1 MAATTAEADVCVI
14 GAGFSGIA
22 AARKLQDAGL
32 ETVVLEA
39 RDRVGGRV
47 WNREMAD
54 GTVVSVGGTWLGK
67 GHDRLFEL
75 SRELGM
81 TTYPQFSD
89 GEALVRLDG
98 SNHRYRG
105 VIPKGVGV
113 LAMASMGLVL
123 LRLGW
128 LARRVPKDRPWETP
142 GGQRLDSTTLGE
154 VISSPW
160 GVPSRKARSLL
171 HAGFGLLFCVD
182 PSEVSLLGSMVLA
195 AGGGR
200 SGFQYYLDNKQTET
214 HLVDG
219 GAPELAA
226 RFAAP
231 LGQRLWLNSPVRRIR
246 QHDDHVE
253 VGGHHDTVRAKHAIV
268 ATPPLLASRIE
279 FDPALPADH
288 ASLLRSYPPG
298 AITRVLT
305 TYDEPFWRA
314 DGLTG
319 ETLAPGSP
327 VAVSIDQSG
336 PGGSPGI
343 ISSYAVG
350 PAAMDLA
357 KRDPAERRQLWL
369 GELAERFGPRARS
382 PRAFLETNWA
392 EEPWSL
398 GGMIGHLPT
407 GVLTSYGSA
416 IRQPAGRIHWAA
428 TETATAMHGLM
439 EGAVR
444 SGERAADEVLAAV

>member
-1 MAATTAEADVCVI
+1 MPAMTVEADVCVI

-22 AARKLQDAGL
+22 AARKLQDAGH
-32 ETVVLEA
+32 EVVVLEA

-47 WNREMAD
+47 WNREMDD

-67 GHDRLFEL
+67 GQDRLFGL

-81 TTYPQFSD
+81 TTYPQFED
-89 GEALVRLDG
+89 GETLVRLDG

-105 VIPKGVGV
+105 VIPKGVGLV
-113 LAMASMGLVL
+113 AMASMGLVL
-123 LRLGW
+123 ARLAW
-128 LARRVPKDRPWETP
+128 LARRVPRDRPWETR
-142 GGQRLDSTTLGE
+142 GGRRLDSVTLGE
-154 VISSPW
+154 VIGSPW
-160 GVPSRKARSLL
+160 SVPSRTARELL
-171 HAGFGLLFCVD
+171 HAAFGLMFCVD

-195 AGGGR
+195 TGGG
-200 SGFQYYLDNKQTET
+200 GFQYYLDNKQTET

-231 LGQRLWLNSPVRRIR
+231 LGERLWLSSPVRWIR
-246 QHDDHVE
+246 HRDGYVE
-253 VGGHHDTVRAKHAIV
+253 VGGNHDTVRAKRVIV

-298 AITRVLT
+298 AITRVVT

-319 ETLAPGSP
+319 ETLAPSSP
-327 VAVSIDQSG
+327 VGVSIDQSG

-343 ISSYAVG
+343 IASYAVG
-350 PAAMDLA
+350 SAATDLA
-357 KRDPAERRQLWL
+357 KRDPLERREVWL
-369 GELAERFGPRARS
+369 NELADRFGPRART
-382 PRAFLETNWA
+382 PRAYLETNWA

-407 GVLTSYGSA
+407 GVLTSYGPA
-416 IRQPAGRIHWAA
+416 IRQPVGRIHWAA

>member
-1 MAATTAEADVCVI
+1 MPAEAAEADVCVI

-32 ETVVLEA
+32 EVVVLEA
-39 RDRVGGRV
+39 RDRVGGRT
-47 WNREMAD
+47 WNREMTD

-67 GHDRLFEL
+67 GHDRLFGIC
-75 SRELGM
+75 RELGM
-81 TTYPQFSD
+81 TTYPQFED
-89 GEALVRLDG
+89 GEALTRLDG
-98 SNHRYRG
+98 KNHRYRG
-105 VIPKGVGV
+105 VLPKGVGV
-113 LAMASMGLVL
+113 LALASMGLVL

-128 LARRVPKDRPWETP
+128 LARRVPRDRPWETR
-142 GGQRLDSTTLGE
+142 GGRRLDSATLGE
-154 VISSPW
+154 LISSPW
-160 GVPSRKARSLL
+160 GVPSRTARTLL
-171 HAGFGLLFCVD
+171 HAGFSTLFCVD

-195 AGGGR
+195 AGGG
-200 SGFQYYLDNKQTET
+200 GFQYYMDTKQTET

-231 LGQRLWLNSPVRRIR
+231 LGERLLLASPVRWIR
-246 QHDDHVE
+246 HRHDHVE
-253 VGGHHDTVRAKHAIV
+253 AGGDHVTVRARHAIV

-279 FDPALPADH
+279 FDPALPPNH

-298 AITRVLT
+298 AIIRGIATF
-305 TYDEPFWRA
+305 DEPFWRA

-319 ETLAPGSP
+319 ETLAPSSP
-327 VAVSIDQSG
+327 VSVSIDQSG

-350 PAAMDLA
+350 PAALDLA
-357 KRDPAERRQLWL
+357 KLDPSERRDLWL

-392 EEPWSL
+392 EERWSL

-407 GVLTSYGSA
+407 GVLTGYGSA
-416 IRQPAGRIHWAA
+416 IRQPVGRIHWAA

-444 SGERAADEVLAAV
+444 SGERAADEVLAAI

>member
-1 MAATTAEADVCVI
+1 MAAETAEADVCVI

-39 RDRVGGRV
+39 RDRVGGRA
-47 WNREMAD
+47 WNREMSD
-54 GTVVSVGGTWLGK
+54 GTVVSVGGTWLGQ
-67 GHDRLFEL
+67 GHDRLFAL
-75 SRELGM
+75 CRELGM
-81 TTYPQFSD
+81 ATYAQFDD
-89 GEALVRLDG
+89 GEALVRLDRK
-98 SNHRYRG
+98 NHRYRG
-105 VIPKGVGV
+105 VIPKGLGV
-113 LAMASMGLVL
+113 LALASMSLVM

-128 LARRVPKDRPWETP
+128 MAKRVPRDRPWETR
-142 GGQRLDSTTLGE
+142 GGRRLDATTLGDL
-154 VISSPW
+154 IGSPW
-160 GVPSRKARSLL
+160 GVPSRTARAMLR
-171 HAGFGLLFCVD
+171 AGFGLLFCVD

-195 AGGGR
+195 AGGG
-200 SGFQYYLDNKQTET
+200 SFQYYMDPKQTET

-226 RFAAP
+226 RLAAP
-231 LGQRLWLNSPVRRIR
+231 LGERLRLASPVRWIR
-246 QHDDHVE
+246 HRDGHVE
-253 VGGHHDTVRAKHAIV
+253 VGGDRVTVRARHAIV

-279 FDPALPADH
+279 FDPALPPDH

-298 AITRVLT
+298 AIIRGIATF
-305 TYDEPFWRA
+305 DEPFWRA

-319 ETLAPGSP
+319 ETLAPDSP
-327 VAVSIDQSG
+327 VSVSIDQSG

-350 PAAMDLA
+350 SAAMDLA
-357 KRDPAERRQLWL
+357 KLDPAERRRLWL
-369 GELAERFGPRARS
+369 DELADRFGPRARS
-382 PRAFLETNWA
+382 PRAFQDTNWA

-398 GGMIGHLPT
+398 GGMVGHLPT
-407 GVLTSYGSA
+407 GVLTGYGPA
-416 IRQPAGRIHWAA
+416 IRQPVGRIHWGA

-444 SGERAADEVLAAV
+444 SGERAAAEVLAAV

>member
-1 MAATTAEADVCVI
+1 MPAMTVEADVCVI

-32 ETVVLEA
+32 EVVVLEA

-47 WNREMAD
+47 WNREMDD
-54 GTVVSVGGTWLGK
+54 GTVASVGGTWLGK

-75 SRELGM
+75 ARELGM
-81 TTYPQFSD
+81 TTYPQFND

-98 SNHRYRG
+98 SNRRYRG

-113 LAMASMGLVL
+113 LALASMGLVL
-123 LRLGW
+123 ARLAW
-128 LARRVPKDRPWETP
+128 LARRVPKDRPWETR
-142 GGQRLDSTTLGE
+142 GGRRLDSITLGE
-154 VISSPW
+154 VIGSPW
-160 GVPSRKARSLL
+160 SVPSRTARTLL
-171 HAGFGLLFCVD
+171 RAGFGTLFCVD

-195 AGGGR
+195 KGGG
-200 SGFQYYLDNKQTET
+200 GFQYYMDTKQTET

-231 LGQRLWLNSPVRRIR
+231 LGERLWLNSPVRTIR
-246 QHDDHVE
+246 HRDGHVE
-253 VGGHHDTVRAKHAIV
+253 VGGNHDTVRAKRVIV

-279 FDPALPADH
+279 FDPVLPADH

-298 AITRVLT
+298 AITRVIT

-319 ETLAPGSP
+319 ETLAPSSP
-327 VAVSIDQSG
+327 VGVSIDQSG

-350 PAAMDLA
+350 SAATDLA
-357 KRDPAERRQLWL
+357 KRDPLERREVWL
-369 GELAERFGPRARS
+369 SELADRFGPRART
-382 PRAFLETNWA
+382 PRAYLETNWA

-407 GVLTSYGSA
+407 GVLTSYGPA
-416 IRQPAGRIHWAA
+416 IRQPVGRIHWAA

-444 SGERAADEVLAAV
+444 SGERAADEVLADV

>member
-1 MAATTAEADVCVI
+1 MPAETVEADVCVI

-32 ETVVLEA
+32 DVVVLEA
-39 RDRVGGRV
+39 RDRAGGRV
-47 WNREMAD
+47 WNREMDD
-54 GTVVSVGGTWLGK
+54 GTVVSVGGTWLGR
-67 GHDRLFEL
+67 GQDRLFGL

-113 LAMASMGLVL
+113 AAVASMGLVL
-123 LRLGW
+123 ARLAW
-128 LARRVPKDRPWETP
+128 LARRVPKDRPWDTR
-142 GGQRLDSTTLGE
+142 GGRRLDSISLGE
-154 VISSPW
+154 VIGSPW
-160 GVPSRKARSLL
+160 GVPSRTARTLL
-171 HAGFGLLFCVD
+171 RAGFGTLFCVD
-182 PSEVSLLGSMVLA
+182 PAEVSLLGSMVLA
-195 AGGGR
+195 KGGG
-200 SGFQYYLDNKQTET
+200 GFQYYLDARQTET

-219 GAPELAA
+219 GVPELAA

-231 LGQRLWLNSPVRRIR
+231 LGERLWLSSPVRWIGHRP
-246 QHDDHVE
+246 DHVE
-253 VGGHHDTVRAKHAIV
+253 VEGDRATVRAQHAIV

-279 FDPALPADH
+279 FDPVLPAGH

-298 AITRVLT
+298 AVIRGIATF
-305 TYDEPFWRA
+305 DEPFWRA

-336 PGGSPGI
+336 PGGSPGV

-350 PAAMDLA
+350 PAATDLA
-357 KRDPAERRQLWL
+357 KLDPAGRRRLWL
-369 GELAERFGPRARS
+369 RELADRFGPRARS
-382 PRAFLETNWA
+382 PRAFLDTNWA
-392 EEPWSL
+392 QERWSL

-407 GVLTSYGSA
+407 GVLTSYGPA
-416 IRQPAGRIHWAA
+416 IRQPAGRIHWAS

-444 SGERAADEVLAAV
+444 SGERAADEVLAAI

>member
-1 MAATTAEADVCVI
+1 MPAETVEADVCVI

-32 ETVVLEA
+32 EVVVLEA

-47 WNREMAD
+47 WNREMDD

-67 GHDRLFEL
+67 GHDRLFGL

-81 TTYPQFSD
+81 TTYPQFED

-113 LAMASMGLVL
+113 LALASMGLVL
-123 LRLGW
+123 ARLAW
-128 LARRVPKDRPWETP
+128 LARRVPKDRPWETR
-142 GGQRLDSTTLGE
+142 GGRRLDSITLGE
-154 VISSPW
+154 VIGSPW
-160 GVPSRKARSLL
+160 SVPSRTARELL
-171 HAGFGLLFCVD
+171 RAGFGTLFCVD

-195 AGGGR
+195 KGGG
-200 SGFQYYLDNKQTET
+200 GFQYYMDTKQTET

-219 GAPELAA
+219 GAPELAV

-231 LGQRLWLNSPVRRIR
+231 LGERLWLASPVRWIR
-246 QHDDHVE
+246 HRNDHVE
-253 VGGHHDTVRAKHAIV
+253 VGGDHDTVRAKHAII

-279 FDPALPADH
+279 FDPALPSDH

-298 AITRVLT
+298 AITRVIT

-319 ETLAPGSP
+319 ETLAPSSP
-327 VAVSIDQSG
+327 VGVSIDQSG

-357 KRDPAERRQLWL
+357 KRDPAERRQVWL
-369 GELAERFGPRARS
+369 GELADRFGPRARS
-382 PRAFLETNWA
+382 PQAFLETNWA

-407 GVLTSYGSA
+407 GVLTSYGST
-416 IRQPAGRIHWAA
+416 IRQPVGRIHWAA
-428 TETATAMHGLM
+428 SETATAMHGLM

-444 SGERAADEVLAAV
+444 SGDRAADEVLAAV

>member
-1 MAATTAEADVCVI
+1 MPAETAEADVCVI

-39 RDRVGGRV
+39 RDRVGGRA

-54 GTVVSVGGTWLGK
+54 GTVASVGGTWLGQ
-67 GHDRLFEL
+67 GHDRLFGL
-75 SRELGM
+75 CRELGM
-81 TTYPQFSD
+81 ATYPQFED
-89 GEALVRLDG
+89 GEALVRLDRK
-98 SNHRYRG
+98 NHRYRG
-105 VIPKGVGV
+105 MLPRTVGV
-113 LAMASMGLVL
+113 LALASMGLVM

-128 LARRVPKDRPWETP
+128 LARRVPRERPWETP
-142 GGQRLDSTTLGE
+142 GGRRLDSTTLGE
-154 VISSPW
+154 LISSPW
-160 GVPSRKARSLL
+160 GVPSRTARTLL
-171 HAGFGLLFCVD
+171 HAGFSTLFCVD

-195 AGGGR
+195 AGGG
-200 SGFQYYLDNKQTET
+200 GFGYYMDTKQTET

-226 RFAAP
+226 RLAAP
-231 LGQRLWLNSPVRRIR
+231 LGERLRLASPVRRIR
-246 QHDDHVE
+246 HRDDHVE
-253 VGGHHDTVRAKHAIV
+253 VAGDRVTVRARHAIV

-279 FDPALPADH
+279 FDPALPPDH

-298 AITRVLT
+298 AIIRGIATF
-305 TYDEPFWRA
+305 DEPFWRA
-314 DGLTG
+314 DGLSG
-319 ETLAPGSP
+319 ETLAPDSP
-327 VAVSIDQSG
+327 VSVSIDQSG

-350 PAAMDLA
+350 PAALDLA
-357 KRDPAERRQLWL
+357 KLDPAERRQLWL
-369 GELAERFGPRARS
+369 RELADRFGPQARS

-407 GVLTSYGSA
+407 GVLTGYGPA
-416 IRQPAGRIHWAA
+416 IRQPVGRIHWGA
-428 TETATAMHGLM
+428 TETATVMHGLM

-444 SGERAADEVLAAV
+444 SGERAAAEVLAAT

>member
-1 MAATTAEADVCVI
+1 MAAEAVEADVCVI

-32 ETVVLEA
+32 EVVVMEA
-39 RDRVGGRV
+39 RNRVGGRV
-47 WNREMAD
+47 WNREMDD

-67 GHDRLFEL
+67 GHDRLFAL

-89 GEALVRLDG
+89 GEALVRLEG

-113 LAMASMGLVL
+113 LALASMGLVL
-123 LRLGW
+123 ARLGW

-142 GGQRLDSTTLGE
+142 GGQRLDSITLGE
-154 VISSPW
+154 VLSSPW
-160 GVPSRKARSLL
+160 GVPSRTARTLL
-171 HAGFGLLFCVD
+171 RAGFGLLFCVD
-182 PSEVSLLGSMVLA
+182 PAEVSLLGSMVLA

-226 RFAAP
+226 RFAGP
-231 LGQRLWLNSPVRRIR
+231 LGERLRLASPVRWIR
-246 QHDDHVE
+246 HREDRVE
-253 VGGHHDTVRAKHAIV
+253 VGGDHVTVRAKRAII

-279 FDPALPADH
+279 FYPALPAEH

-298 AITRVLT
+298 AITRVIT
-305 TYDEPFWRA
+305 SYDEPFWRD

-319 ETLAPGSP
+319 ETLAPDSP
-327 VAVSIDQSG
+327 VSVSIDQSG

-343 ISSYAVG
+343 ISSYATG

-357 KRDPAERRQLWL
+357 KRDPAERRQVWL
-369 GELAERFGPRARS
+369 DELGDRFGPRARS

-392 EEPWSL
+392 QEPWSL

-407 GVLTSYGSA
+407 GVLTSYGPA
-416 IRQPAGRIHWAA
+416 IRQPVGRIHWAA

-444 SGERAADEVLAAV
+444 SGERAAGEVLAAI